1 MYCNDFDATK
11 HKENCWAHFIGAGG
25 VAIRYCKNF
34 DESKYYLSWVI
45 EYDATDATTQAATSS
60 VNS

>member
-1 MYCNDFDATK
+1 MSCVTRATK
-11 HKENCWAHFIGAGG
+11 HKENCLAHFVDGSGN
-25 VAIRYCKNF
+25 VIRYCKNF